1 MPSVLL
7 SVATL
12 GLLIPFRGPR
22 AAPPAVSGSLLSVA
36 DEWAVSAGGV
46 REHGGALASTQL
58 VQPEVL
64 PPAPPGLSD
73 SSVARILEL
82 VWRDT
87 RKVVSEYRL
96 GDVSRGVAFY
106 VKGNRAPAGD
116 GEPEVVE
123 LIRERL
129 PLLRWWVE
137 FRALQ
142 DLQRTEMFME
152 RLNLS
157 PRSVPSLR
165 RQQNK
170 LQRRIDEKRSTLWPT
185 LRKLLLTTSMH
196 RRLVRAARSQ
206 MNRNYIATSVPE
218 SARAWL
224 GSPMRLLRLWLAM
237 LKSAHYALRWVLNEF
252 GLRWLLTAKQRQ
264 VVRTQLIERAIIK
277 GLELQRQ
284 VERIEEEAKKA
295 NTGPGGGP
303 RNDVLLTTLLA
314 LPVGA
319 LAEDVDEVTRQ
330 EAALQAAKAGSKGI
344 GLSGGRARA
353 EARGE
358 QII

>member
-116 GEPEVVE
+116 GEPE
-123 LIRERL
+123 
-129 PLLRWWVE
+129 
-137 FRALQ
+137 
-142 DLQRTEMFME
+142 
-152 RLNLS
+152 
-157 PRSVPSLR
+157 
-165 RQQNK
+165 
-170 LQRRIDEKRSTLWPT
+170 
-185 LRKLLLTTSMH
+185 
-196 RRLVRAARSQ
+196 
-206 MNRNYIATSVPE
+206 
-218 SARAWL
+218 
-224 GSPMRLLRLWLAM
+224 
-237 LKSAHYALRWVLNEF
+237 
-252 GLRWLLTAKQRQ
+252 
-264 VVRTQLIERAIIK
+264 
-277 GLELQRQ
+277 
-284 VERIEEEAKKA
+284 
-295 NTGPGGGP
+295 
-303 RNDVLLTTLLA
+303 
-314 LPVGA
+314 GA
-319 LAEDVDEVTRQ
+319 SDGTC
-330 EAALQAAKAGSKGI
+330 
-344 GLSGGRARA
+344 
-353 EARGE
+353 
-358 QII
+358 